1 MGMLATPPTEITQ
14 ASPSPTVK
22 PVTKDDI
29 AQLMA
34 VPLTITNGQ
43 VSSGSGAMEFI
54 GEYKPGFVTIFGENI
69 ASKSATNV
77 IESIRNIAE
86 PMPLIAVDHEG
97 GKVQRLS
104 GTGFTKLP
112 SLKEICTKDSLQR
125 TQLFAQSAL
134 ELQKV
139 GVDIVYAPVVD
150 LTASGSALRDRTCS
164 NDPVTTAAVAQEMI
178 VEFRQKGLLPVIKHY
193 PGIGATKRDLHDSLD
208 AVLTEPKELPVFA
221 SLFRIFPR
229 VGVMTTHVLVK
240 DMSEEAPCSLNQRC
254 INQLKKD
261 APQVLIFS
269 DALDMESARTGFD
282 LLSKKTLIQV
292 SREALLAGNHVL
304 VYGKDTKIE
313 DIEKILQSLWEEYEA
328 NELMRMKI
336 DAALQ
341 QVRSTRTEVLE
352 K

>member
-1 MGMLATPPTEITQ
+1 
-14 ASPSPTVK
+14 
-22 PVTKDDI
+22 
-29 AQLMA
+29 
-34 VPLTITNGQ
+34 
-43 VSSGSGAMEFI
+43 
-54 GEYKPGFVTIFGENI
+54 
-69 ASKSATNV
+69 
-77 IESIRNIAE
+77 
-86 PMPLIAVDHEG
+86 
-97 GKVQRLS
+97 
-104 GTGFTKLP
+104 
-112 SLKEICTKDSLQR
+112 
-125 TQLFAQSAL
+125 
-134 ELQKV
+134 
-139 GVDIVYAPVVD
+139 
-150 LTASGSALRDRTCS
+150 
-164 NDPVTTAAVAQEMI
+164 
-178 VEFRQKGLLPVIKHY
+178 
-193 PGIGATKRDLHDSLD
+193 
-208 AVLTEPKELPVFA
+208 
-221 SLFRIFPR
+221 
-229 VGVMTTHVLVK
+229 MTTHVLVK